1 MALVLEEILKEVEIF
16 NESIRKT
23 LDEKGIN
30 NTEEASKS
38 LRIEFG
44 NNFVKSIGV
53 FYLEFLD
60 TGRGPGKFP
69 NIGAIRE
76 WVRTKKGVTDARELD
91 RVTFLVARRI
101 AQIGTR
107 IFRNNSK
114 GIELEKKI
122 NILNERLIETS
133 SKAAKAEVLQ
143 RLDRY
148 KIFRQ
153 NKIILQ
159 M

>member
-1 MALVLEEILKEVEIF
+1 MTLVLEEILKEVEIF

-23 LDEKGIN
+23 LDEKGIS

-76 WVRTKKGVTDARELD
+76 WVRTKKGITDARELD

-107 IFRNNSK
+107 IFRDNSK

-153 NKIILQ
+153 NKITLQ
-159 M
+159 L